1 MCCEERMWIFKKL
14 VVNTE
19 KVVVL
24 VRWRKVKTEELCIGT
39 LHRKRSKF
47 MYTIWE
53 DWSWKVKKNVVLE
66 RAIGYYNSCF
76 QSWVYLLSKNV
87 KY

>member
-1 MCCEERMWIFKKL
+1 MWIFKKL

-24 VRWRKVKTEELCIGT
+24 MRWSKVKVEELYIGT

-47 MYTIWE
+47 MYTI
-53 DWSWKVKKNVVLE
+53 
-66 RAIGYYNSCF
+66 
-76 QSWVYLLSKNV
+76 
-87 KY
+87 